1 VVLDGHAHDPL
12 RARSSLAASPARRR
26 RHDVGCSLLFLAD
39 ADEFPEGVLSR
50 SDVGAV
56 VYPPGVP
63 STAFLAALYKH
74 IVYVLTSSGVAAL
87 LFIVENIVG
96 WHLPRWIYAVIVGLG
111 VLWAASV
118 AWQDEHDAVVRLG
131 TAR

>member
-1 VVLDGHAHDPL
+1 M
-12 RARSSLAASPARRR
+12 
-26 RHDVGCSLLFLAD
+26 
-39 ADEFPEGVLSR
+39 
-50 SDVGAV
+50 